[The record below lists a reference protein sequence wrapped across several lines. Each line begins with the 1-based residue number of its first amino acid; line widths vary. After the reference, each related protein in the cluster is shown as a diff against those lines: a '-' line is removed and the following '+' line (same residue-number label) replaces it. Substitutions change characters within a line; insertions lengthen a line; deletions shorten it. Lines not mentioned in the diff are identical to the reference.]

1 MPLPLEELTS
11 DFKTTPL
18 TPPPAPPVAPT
29 ADEPALVVNPR
40 DQLKLIEPGI
50 FLQVLQLIFLDGKA
64 SE

>member
-1 MPLPLEELTS
+1 MPLEELTS

-18 TPPPAPPVAPT
+18 APPPAPPVAPT